1 MKIKNFNKKKFIL
14 KMIENF
20 SKKENFDSMVLATL
34 NELKIDKDKKD
45 IIQSSL
51 FPNGLMSLMMEMNDI
66 INELTHKKKKPRN
79 FKKFK
84 INEKIKYFILTRLQI
99 IQNLVDKKKIFF
111 LMIKLSSFKSMNNIL
126 FNVADEIWFLSG
138 DKSTDMNYYSKRM
151 ILMKIYAATFCFFVF
166 DNSDDFF
173 NTKKFLE
180 KQISTVLIFGKFK
193 GKIKTF
199 FNPQ

>member
-66 INELTHKKKKPRN
+66 INELTHKKKKTT
-79 FKKFK
+79 KF
-84 INEKIKYFILTRLQI
+84 
-99 IQNLVDKKKIFF
+99 
-111 LMIKLSSFKSMNNIL
+111 
-126 FNVADEIWFLSG
+126 
-138 DKSTDMNYYSKRM
+138 
-151 ILMKIYAATFCFFVF
+151 
-166 DNSDDFF
+166 
-173 NTKKFLE
+173 
-180 KQISTVLIFGKFK
+180 
-193 GKIKTF
+193 
-199 FNPQ
+199 